1 MIATPTPPGVD
12 PSTFEFRVDG
22 RVVYKPFAK
31 QVQYHQSPA
40 RFPLYGGS
48 KGCGKSK
55 AIRFDCYA
63 PCLIVPKMKCLILRR
78 MKLELQRSHLRFVKE
93 EAQALGLPEKSFK
106 PNEAGAGVLH
116 FPISGSLIEFAHCN
130 HEDDV
135 EQYLSAEYDRIEI
148 DEIVTF
154 SETMYLAIRTAA
166 RTTIPGL
173 RPRVGGGTNPVT
185 KKKHGGYWAK
195 RRWILRDITKLE
207 DPRYHPDDYEYIP
220 ALPED
225 NPYLNQ
231 EEYDLILESLP
242 PSLRKA
248 YREGDWDASDDGFFS
263 ELRRADREPDE
274 DGRPRRSHIVE
285 FPRFTSASP
294 RYCGLDWGYMTDQGV
309 CLWAVYGDDGHL
321 YIEDEFV
328 FNGPTNERYIVKEI
342 AEQIAKKNRD
352 RGLDVRK
359 MWCDAKMGERTGHE
373 SVETKLQTFQ
383 KHIGRVPCVLG
394 ERDRENGWARLRA
407 WLRNHPDGRPFLQIH
422 KRCVNL
428 IRSLGE
434 AAVSDTNDEDLDTH
448 GFDHPIDALRFLVS
462 GLKPP
467 AEDRRIETAP
477 KGSVGAMIAAEIARA
492 NRPSPLGHLNVQGAH
507 HHG

>member
-1 MIATPTPPGVD
+1 LAVVTPTPPGVD
-12 PSTFEFRVDG
+12 PSTFKFVVNG
-22 RVVYKPFAK
+22 RVVYEPFAK

-55 AIRFDCYA
+55 AIRFDCYG

-78 MKLELQRSHLRFVKE
+78 MKLELQRSHLRFVRE
-93 EAQALGLPEKSFK
+93 EAHALGLPWNSFK
-106 PNEAGAGVLH
+106 TNEAGAGVLH
-116 FPISGSLIEFAHCN
+116 FEKTGSLVEFAHCN
-130 HEDDV
+130 HEDDI

-154 SETMYLAIRTAA
+154 TEMMYLAIRTAA

-185 KKKHGGYWAK
+185 KKKHTGYWAK

-207 DPRYHPDDYEYIP
+207 DPRYDPADYDYIP
-220 ALPED
+220 ALPSD

-231 EEYDLILESLP
+231 DEYDVMLESLP
-242 PSLRKA
+242 PALRKA
-248 YREGDWDASDDGFFS
+248 YREGDWDASEDGFFS
-263 ELRRADREPDE
+263 EFRRVDLDPDDE
-274 DGRPRRSHIVE
+274 GRPRRSHVVE
-285 FPRFTSASP
+285 FSPRSKAAP
-294 RYCGLDWGYMTDQGV
+294 RYCGFDWGYQTDEGV
-309 CLWAVYGDDGHL
+309 CLWAVYDDDGHL
-321 YIEDEFV
+321 YIEDEFL
-328 FNGPTNERYIVKEI
+328 FNGTHRERYIVREI
-342 AEQIAKKNRD
+342 AEQIATRHKRH
-352 RGLDVRK
+352 GLEVRK
-359 MWCDAKMGERTGHE
+359 MWCDPTMDAASGHE

-422 KRCVNL
+422 PRCKQL
-428 IRSLGE
+428 IRSIGE
-434 AAVSDTNDEDLDTH
+434 ASVHDTKDEDLDTH

-462 GLKPP
+462 GLKAPVGGQIVEPQYPP
-467 AEDRRIETAP
+467 
-477 KGSVGAMIAAEIARA
+477 GS
-492 NRPSPLGHLNVQGAH
+492 LGHLRQQSMLAESQRHVLGYENVRR
-507 HHG
+507 